1 MKGLLRKD
9 LYMTWAYGRLLLLI
23 SAVFLA
29 ASLVM
34 PSEENF
40 FFVIYPM
47 LLGGVLPVTLLSY
60 DERFDWNRTC
70 DALPVSRKLVVDER
84 YLMCLLSF
92 LVLYA
97 VTLAVQAAVLLPRG
111 RAGDLA
117 QLAELLPGFGLV
129 APAVLLP
136 VTLRWGA
143 EKGRLIFLFFFI
155 GLNVAAG
162 LLFSSNILGVSGA
175 IGTWGVTA
183 VLAGVLLVF
192 VASWLLSRRL
202 YEKREL

>member
-9 LYMTWAYGRLLLLI
+9 LYMTWAYGRTLLLI
-23 SAVFLA
+23 SALFLA
-29 ASLVM
+29 VSALM

-40 FFVIYPM
+40 FFVIYPV

-60 DERFDWNRTC
+60 DERSGWNRFC

-84 YLMCLLSF
+84 YLMALLGF

-111 RAGDLA
+111 RAGDLV
-117 QLAELLPGFGLV
+117 QLMGLLPCFGLT
-129 APAVLLP
+129 APAVMLP
-136 VTLRWGA
+136 VTLRWGV
-143 EKGRLIFLFFFI
+143 EKGRLVYYFFI
-155 GLNVAAG
+155 GLLVAAG
-162 LLFSSNILGVSGA
+162 LVFSKKLLSVSGA
-175 IGTWGVTA
+175 IGKWGVSA
-183 VLAGVLLVF
+183 VLLGTLLVF
-192 VASWLLSRRL
+192 AASWLLSRKL